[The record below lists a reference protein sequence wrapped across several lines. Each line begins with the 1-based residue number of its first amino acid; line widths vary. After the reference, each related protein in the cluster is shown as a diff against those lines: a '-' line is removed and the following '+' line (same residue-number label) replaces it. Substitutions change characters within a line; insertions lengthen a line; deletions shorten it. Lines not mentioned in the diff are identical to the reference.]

1 MKKVLLLLLG
11 IMSFATVN
19 ANDIGTST
27 TTTIGYRYDEAVTFI
42 ERGVQFHVFLNG
54 DFEFDNPNG
63 NRNYYDYNNRRY
75 TRNNIRIDRDYEGKI
90 KRIGTNY
97 IRYDYKGNV
106 TRIGNI
112 RIYYTRGLVRKVGDL
127 KVSYNTWG
135 DPYFYG
141 NVHRDY
147 YDSGIQFSINL
158 GSIFDYNDRYF
169 NDYRFKNN
177 YRKYRED
184 KYYYYYKVKPNG
196 KVGKR
201 GKLIK
206 RRKAGVTTRRN
217 NEYTKRRKTPNRKTT
232 VKKKVYN
239 KRYTAPK
246 RVKTTKK
253 SVKKRTQNTKVRKR
267 VDKRKVDKKQERR
280 RRS

>member
-1 MKKVLLLLLG
+1 MKKALLLFLG
-11 IMSFATVN
+11 MMSFVAVS
-19 ANDIGTST
+19 ANDKNVST
-27 TTTIGYRYDEAVTFI
+27 EKTITINGYDEAVSFI

-54 DFEFDNPNG
+54 DFEFDTPN
-63 NRNYYDYNNRRY
+63 RQYYKYNNRRY
-75 TRNNIRIDRDYEGKI
+75 QQNNIRIDRDYKGRI
-90 KRIGTNY
+90 KRIGSNY

-112 RIYYTRGLVRKVGDL
+112 RIYYRRGFVRKVGDL
-127 KVSYNTWG
+127 KVSYNNWG

-147 YDSGIQFSINL
+147 YDSGIQFSLNF
-158 GSIFDYNDRYF
+158 GTIFNYNDRYF
-169 NDYRFKNN
+169 YDYSFKNN

-184 KYYYYYKVKPNG
+184 KHYYYYKVKPNG

-206 RRKAGVTTRRN
+206 RRKANVSTRRN
-217 NEYTKRRKTPNRKTT
+217 NNYTKRKIAPNRKTIT
-232 VKKKVYN
+232 
-239 KRYTAPK
+239 KRKSYGKRNATPK
-246 RVKTTKK
+246 RVKVTKK
-253 SVKKRTQNTKVRKR
+253 KVTRRTHKIKVKKEVN
-267 VDKRKVDKKQERR
+267 KRKVNKKQEQR

>member
-1 MKKVLLLLLG
+1 MKKALLLFLG
-11 IMSFATVN
+11 MMSFVAVS
-19 ANDIGTST
+19 ANDKNVST
-27 TTTIGYRYDEAVTFI
+27 EKTITINGYDEAVSFI

-54 DFEFDNPNG
+54 DFEFDSP
-63 NRNYYDYNNRRY
+63 NRNYYKYNNRRY
-75 TRNNIRIDRDYEGKI
+75 RQNNIRIDRDYQGRI
-90 KRIGTNY
+90 KRVGSNY

-112 RIYYTRGLVRKVGDL
+112 KIYYRRGFVRKVGAL
-127 KVSYNTWG
+127 KVSYNNWG

-147 YDSGIQFSINL
+147 YDSGIQLSLNF
-158 GSIFDYNDRYF
+158 GSVFNYNDRYF
-169 NDYRFKNN
+169 YDYSFKNN

-184 KYYYYYKVKPNG
+184 KHYYYYKVKPNG

-217 NEYTKRRKTPNRKTT
+217 NNNSYIKRKIAPNRKTII
-232 VKKKVYN
+232 
-239 KRYTAPK
+239 KRNTTPK
-246 RVKTTKK
+246 RVKVIKK
-253 SVKKRTQNTKVRKR
+253 KVKRRTHKINVKKELNKKKVA
-267 VDKRKVDKKQERR
+267 KKQERR
-280 RRS
+280 RRN